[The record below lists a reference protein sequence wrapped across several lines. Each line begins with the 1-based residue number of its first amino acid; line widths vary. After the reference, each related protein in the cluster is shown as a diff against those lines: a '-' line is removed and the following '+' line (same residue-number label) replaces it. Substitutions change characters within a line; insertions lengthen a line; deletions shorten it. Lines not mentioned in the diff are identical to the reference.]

1 MQPDVRGHTNDDT
14 ECIALGW
21 VCIPS
26 VVESCGAWGKVAQQ
40 YFLVWLQ
47 RMQFQFSLLSYTPV
61 VSEGQ
66 CKGHPI
72 EP

>member
-14 ECIALGW
+14 EYIASGW
-21 VCIPS
+21 VCILF

-47 RMQFQFSLLSYTPV
+47 SLQSNISLLNYTLV
-61 VSEGQ
+61 IGEGQ
-66 CKGHPI
+66 CKGHSI